1 MTAQDYT
8 PWLFKSL
15 NRKGLKLED
24 VSIPCVFAKGT
35 SDFFNQDAVKTALHI
50 SDKAAAWQLCTEN
63 IKYTSGIGSLHLYE
77 DLRVAGL

>member
-50 SDKAAAWQLCTEN
+50 SDKATADYFARKTLSIHQVSDFF
-63 IKYTSGIGSLHLYE
+63 IYTKT
-77 DLRVAGL
+77 